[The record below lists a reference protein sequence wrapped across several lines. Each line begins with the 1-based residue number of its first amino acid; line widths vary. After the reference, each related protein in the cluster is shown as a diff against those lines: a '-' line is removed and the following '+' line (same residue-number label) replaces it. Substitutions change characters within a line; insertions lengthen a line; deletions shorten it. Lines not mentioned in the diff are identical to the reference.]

1 LLAGKGYKDMKCPLC
16 NAPTETKNTVNN
28 QNGTIRRRRVCF
40 NMHWFATEEK
50 PVTEPKLKSEKKRTE
65 TLG

>member
-1 LLAGKGYKDMKCPLC
+1 
-16 NAPTETKNTVNN
+16 VNN

-65 TLG
+65 TLGQSS